1 MHDSTISKFILLLSY
16 ENWDNVFQEK
26 EVNVLYNNFFNTYL
40 RIHYASFPISKKN
53 VYNSKPLLTTG
64 IRISC
69 ANRRKLYITYRKSNN
84 PLHIDHYKSYC
95 HILSEVIMAENEL

>member
-1 MHDSTISKFILLLSY
+1 MKIEIMYFKKKKLTYSIIIFLIRISESTMP
-16 ENWDNVFQEK
+16 
-26 EVNVLYNNFFNTYL
+26 
-40 RIHYASFPISKKN
+40 ASQSRKKN